1 MRITNS
7 LFYTNSSFEQQ
18 KAMKGLY
25 DLNKQMVSGLKIQN
39 SYENSGI
46 FVDTMRLNYEIAT
59 LEQTKETSSKAQ
71 TFANNTDS
79 TMNQFESALEQFK
92 TKLIQASNANNSTTS
107 LGALADELEA
117 LKTHMLTLGNTS
129 INGQFLFAGS
139 DLLTKPLNADG
150 TYNGNDENLK
160 AIVSSGVELS
170 YNIDG
175 QSLFLGRDNDYNR
188 VVSTNVAM
196 YNQSR
201 LNPNVMTE
209 KDGNLSSKEVYLTE
223 NDTIRDLVGDT
234 NEIATDDPKAVFY
247 LSGRKN
253 DGTTFATPIKIDTSS
268 KVSDL
273 LQSIGTAYGNSSTSK
288 VVEVSMN
295 VHGQIEVKDLKQG
308 NQLLEMNLF
317 GAIDR
322 NALSGQTGDA
332 LQIMNSDNLLTKA
345 NVDIIAFNKSNFA
358 TSASSPDLIMR
369 TTPASI
375 PGSFALN
382 FPIKDAAAIN
392 ITSTTSLQDLF
403 SSDVDHLD
411 FGATSFSISG
421 KNVQDL
427 MTAIET
433 EYGLGAGGA
442 TLVDGQIITNNST
455 ITISPMNSSNTLA
468 QGDELPDAVNYA
480 RRGFEK
486 DGNELSSN
494 ISQII
499 KNNNAY
505 ATATTKLVD
514 VAGVDSL
521 NGKQLVFDFTDKDG
535 IKRTGTLNL
544 DISDTTFAID
554 LNGNGRTT
562 QTVTDVDFQNAD
574 MANGDTITI
583 GGLTLT
589 ATGAVTRTEVL
600 AGFASLS
607 AGDTTGNTVINGT
620 WSGTLTFDTSAAI
633 GTSIAFTNDSEDTP
647 LINVTGTVSIPTSVT
662 SVKSEPNEVF
672 SIYNGEGKSTKADE
686 MTYQQLMDVISMAT
700 SGNIPKLGV
709 STQASIDIQTAITE
723 ATDGNPLTDGIVAT
737 ASAKS
742 GVSTKTA
749 EYIQQVIDF
758 GIAEVNASAIPDPIA
773 EAKAKASKDAAL
785 ISANLEEYNHYINS
799 AKNNVD
805 VSLDYKGRINIL
817 DKNSS
822 ETKINFTMYDKSAT
836 DFTGISSTA
845 LSFMANDAVSIS
857 NPSIDFFKDLDS
869 MIEAVRTGNVRMD
882 GKSDDPRNIG
892 IQNSINQLSH
902 ILDHVTKEHTTIG
915 TYSNALQNASDRATY
930 LSLNVKTVR
939 TSIIG
944 VDEAEA
950 YLQLNQLSLSYQAML
965 SSISK
970 INSMSLLNY
979 M

>member
-188 VVSTNVAM
+188 VVSTNIAM
-196 YNQSR
+196 YNQSK

-403 SSDVDHLD
+403 SSDVNHLD

-455 ITISPMNSSNTLA
+455 ITISPMNFSNTLA

-544 DISDTTFAID
+544 DTSNTTFSID
-554 LNGNGRTT
+554 LDGNGIATSDP
-562 QTVTDVDFQNAD
+562 TDP
-574 MANGDTITI
+574 
-583 GGLTLT
+583 
-589 ATGAVTRTEVL
+589 
-600 AGFASLS
+600 
-607 AGDTTGNTVINGT
+607 
-620 WSGTLTFDTSAAI
+620 
-633 GTSIAFTNDSEDTP
+633 AFNP
-647 LINVTGTVSIPTSVT
+647 LF
-662 SVKSEPNEVF
+662 PNETF

-723 ATDGNPLTDGIVAT
+723 ATDGDPLTDGIAAT

-749 EYIQQVIDF
+749 EYIQQAIDF

-773 EAKAKASKDAAL
+773 EAKAKESKDAAL
-785 ISANLEEYNHYINS
+785 ISANLEEYNHYVNS